1 MPGPRLPLRSSS
13 IAICLTFTLA
23 ACGNGGDGSGQ
34 NGPSA
39 NGGGE
44 LSIAQLKEGATL
56 VSLIPAQSQLPV
68 GPGPFTFGLVTSGGD
83 LLTGGAPQVFLAT
96 DETSRVIGPFTAS
109 FHRFTAFERFPNSAP
124 RTPLTGFYSVD
135 VDVPRPGNWLFA
147 GVAEEGAT
155 HSVGTALVTV
165 TEGPQAGQVGTEAL
179 TTATPVATTD
189 EGRRKICTREP
200 PDAMHYISLDDALQN
215 GKPTVVNFGTPLLCT
230 SRMCGPVVD
239 EQLAVFEA
247 VGPDRANFIHVE
259 VYPERDQE
267 RPAPVFLEWGFDT
280 EPITLVI
287 DGEGMIRS
295 RFEGPVTADQIQAAL
310 DPLL

>member
-1 MPGPRLPLRSSS
+1 MPARRLSRLSSS
-13 IAICLTFTLA
+13 IAICLAFLLA
-23 ACGNGGDGSGQ
+23 ACGDGGDQ
-34 NGPSA
+34 NGTGS

-44 LSIAQLKEGATL
+44 SSIAQLKEGATV

-68 GPGPFTFGLVTSGGD
+68 GPGPFSFGLVTSDGD
-83 LLTGGAPQVFLAT
+83 LLEGGSPQVFLAT
-96 DETSRVIGPFTAS
+96 DETSRVVGPFTAS

-124 RTPLTGFYSVD
+124 RTALTGFYSVD
-135 VDVPRPGNWLFA
+135 VDVPGPGNWLFA
-147 GVAEEGAT
+147 GVAEQGAT
-155 HSVGTALVTV
+155 RSVGTALVTV
-165 TEGPQAGQVGTEAL
+165 SDGPQAGQVGTEAL
-179 TTATPVATTD
+179 ATATPVATTD
-189 EGRRKICTREP
+189 GGRRKICTREP

-239 EQLAVFEA
+239 EQLAVFED